1 MKAKVIKAFRD
12 KDDFA
17 RLYKPD
23 EVIELKRD
31 RLQVLEGLGLVEEIR
46 ERKKQPE
53 KETL

>member
-1 MKAKVIKAFRD
+1 MKAKVLKAFRD

-17 RLYKPD
+17 QLYKPGD
-23 EVIELKRD
+23 VIDLKRD
-31 RLQVLEGLGLVEEIR
+31 RLQFLEGLGLVEEVH